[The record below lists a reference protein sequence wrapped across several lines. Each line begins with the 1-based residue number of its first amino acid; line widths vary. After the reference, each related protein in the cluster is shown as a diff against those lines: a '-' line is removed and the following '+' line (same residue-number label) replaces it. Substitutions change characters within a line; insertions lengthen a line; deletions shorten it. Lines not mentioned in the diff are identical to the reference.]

1 MERILHPVSGES
13 GYFASE
19 REKSMIDI
27 AIIFMQNQS
36 EKLPYSSQECGEV
49 ND

>member
-19 REKSMIDI
+19 KEKSMIDI
-27 AIIFMQNQS
+27 AVLFMANQS
-36 EKLPYSSQECGEV
+36 EKLPCSPQECGEA
-49 ND
+49 NE